1 MSDWINQRAMRAGR
15 AIAAA
20 ASAERTSEED
30 GLRLIVA
37 AMALGIMVA
46 ALF

>member
-1 MSDWINQRAMRAGR
+1 MADWINQRAMRAGS

-30 GLRLIVA
+30 GVRLIVA